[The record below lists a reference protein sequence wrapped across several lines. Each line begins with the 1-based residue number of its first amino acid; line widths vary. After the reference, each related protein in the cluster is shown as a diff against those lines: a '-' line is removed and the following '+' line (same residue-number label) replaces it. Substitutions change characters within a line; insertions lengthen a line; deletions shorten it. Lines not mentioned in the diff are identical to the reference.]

1 MSIEAVNQFMQKV
14 SEDVSLESELTQ
26 ALNSENNLQSAT
38 DLGAKHGY
46 MFNSDELSTEIQKY
60 LSDGELLEE
69 ELEAIA
75 GGGLG
80 TLLARGI
87 HVIKRG
93 LQGKKPIPRSKRH
106 KGPRWPID

>member
-26 ALNSENNLQSAT
+26 ALNSENNLQAAT

-46 MFNSDELSTEIQKY
+46 TFSSDELSTEIQKY
-60 LSDGELLEE
+60 LSDEEELSEE

-80 TLLARGI
+80 TLLKRGI
-87 HVIKRG
+87 HIIKRR
-93 LQGKKPIPRSKRH
+93 LQGRKPVPGSTQW
-106 KGPRWPID
+106 RW